1 MAKFLVGSTDEWKI
15 YCETKW
21 FKVKDIYLANS
32 SGRKMQSITNEEW
45 KEYDKHGSVEQ
56 VAYKVYKRNLDAMMK
71 DMKRFELGRG
81 STYCGNTLVVYIG
94 NESIRIAANHEE
106 IKILLAR
113 NKFPFI
119 YDHNIR
125 AEEVKYG
132 IKEYIYEGLISSIGS
147 HYVGYEK
154 EKTKYEKI

>member
-21 FKVKDIYLANS
+21 FRVTDRYLADS
-32 SGRKMQSITNEEW
+32 FGEKIQSITDEDY
-45 KEYDKHGSVEQ
+45 KEYDKHGLVEQ
-56 VAYKVYKRNLDAMMK
+56 VAYKVYKRCLDAMIK
-71 DMKRFELGRG
+71 DMKRFELDRN

-106 IKILLAR
+106 AKILVAR
-113 NKFPFI
+113 NKFPFL

-132 IKEYIYEGLISSIGS
+132 IKEYVYKKLCSSIGVY
-147 HYVGYEK
+147 YVGYEK
-154 EKTKYEKI
+154 DKTKYENI